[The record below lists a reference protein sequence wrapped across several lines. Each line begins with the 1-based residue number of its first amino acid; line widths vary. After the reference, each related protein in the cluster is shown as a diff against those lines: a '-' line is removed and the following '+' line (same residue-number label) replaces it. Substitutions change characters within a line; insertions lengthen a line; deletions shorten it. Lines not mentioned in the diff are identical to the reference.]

1 MRTVTKH
8 VLIRKKSFIVSPKFA
23 NIMYVLYAIQ
33 DHSFL
38 PCVQDKL
45 PCLLTNCNLLA
56 SQRHALEQT
65 SAENFCICSAWLT
78 LCYEDHAKEYNGT
91 CVLH

>member
-1 MRTVTKH
+1 
-8 VLIRKKSFIVSPKFA
+8 
-23 NIMYVLYAIQ
+23 MYVLYAIQ

-65 SAENFCICSAWLT
+65 SAENFCMAYIML
-78 LCYEDHAKEYNGT
+78 
-91 CVLH
+91 